1 MLAFAPRRGPR
12 AYGRGRNAFG
22 DATWASTTLHAKL
35 EAMSFAYV
43 LVAILGLALLMVVH
57 EGGHYLAA
65 RRFGMRVTKFSIGF
79 GPTLWKHRPK
89 NSPTTFQIAII
100 PFLAYVQIAGMNPYE
115 ESDPKDPESYANA
128 SLWARIVTIAA
139 GSLANYFFASVLMF
153 FGFLLGGNPV
163 VDEASMR
170 VHVGPGGPAAA
181 AGVQDGDRI
190 LTVDGNAVKDW
201 DQLKKMIG
209 AHPGQKIDI
218 EVERGAEKVH
228 VFPTPMAEGDM
239 KGKILVGPEAKIV
252 PVGVG
257 QAALLSVKEPPKVVY
272 NLVKGLG
279 RMIAGK
285 EKPELSG
292 PVGIVK
298 EVKSAAQDGV
308 HTYLKLLGLLSAYLG
323 GFNLLPFPALDGGR
337 LLFLGFE
344 AASRRRADAK
354 IEAKV
359 HAIGLLMF
367 LTLIAFV
374 TYTEVLPKQKP
385 ASEDAAKSAPAK

>member
-1 MLAFAPRRGPR
+1 
-12 AYGRGRNAFG
+12 
-22 DATWASTTLHAKL
+22 
-35 EAMSFAYV
+35 MSFAYA
-43 LVAILGLALLMVVH
+43 LIAILGLAVLMVVH

-89 NSPTTFQIAII
+89 GSPTTFQVAII

-139 GSLANYFFASVLMF
+139 GPLTNYFFASVLYF
-153 FGFLLGGNPV
+153 FGFLLGGNTV
-163 VDEASMR
+163 VDGMR
-170 VHVGPGGPAAA
+170 VQVGPNGPAAQ
-181 AGVQDGDRI
+181 AGMVSGDRI
-190 LTVDGNAVKDW
+190 LTVNGEGVSDW
-201 DQLKKMIG
+201 DLLKKQIG
-209 AHPGQKIDI
+209 AHPGDKVDI
-218 EVERGAEKVH
+218 EVERGKGDTKENLHFFA
-228 VFPTPMAEGDM
+228 TPMPGGDT
-239 KGKILVGPEAKIV
+239 KGKILVAPEYRV
-252 PVGVG
+252 EPVSVG
-257 QAALLSVKEPPKVVY
+257 QAALLAVKEPPKVVY
-272 NLVKGLG
+272 ELVAGLA
-279 RMIAGK
+279 RMITLK

-298 EVKSAAQDGV
+298 VVAAAAKEGP
-308 HTYLKLLGLLSAYLG
+308 HTYLKMLGLLSAYLG

-344 AASRRRADAK
+344 AASRRKADAK

-374 TYTEVLPKQKP
+374 TYTEVIPKQKTTEE
-385 ASEDAAKSAPAK
+385 SAKPAK

>member
-1 MLAFAPRRGPR
+1 
-12 AYGRGRNAFG
+12 
-22 DATWASTTLHAKL
+22 
-35 EAMSFAYV
+35 MSFAYA
-43 LVAILGLALLMVVH
+43 LIAILGLAVLMVVH

-115 ESDPKDPESYANA
+115 DNDPKDPESYANA
-128 SLWARIVTIAA
+128 SLWARIVTISA
-139 GSLANYFFASVLMF
+139 GPLANYFFASVLIF
-153 FGFLLGGNPV
+153 FAFLLGGNPV
-163 VDEASMR
+163 SDETSMR
-170 VHVGPGGPAAA
+170 VHVGPNGPAEK
-181 AGVQDGDRI
+181 AGIIDGDKI
-190 LTVDGNAVKDW
+190 LSVNGEAVHDW
-201 DQLKKMIG
+201 DQLKKQIG
-209 AHPGQKIDI
+209 AHPGETIDI
-218 EVERGAEKVH
+218 EIERDVKAGPAGATEKLH
-228 VFPTPMAEGDM
+228 VPTTPIAAEGDT
-239 KGKILVGPEAKIV
+239 KGKILVGQPLKIE
-252 PVGVG
+252 PVSVG
-257 QAALLSVKEPPKVVY
+257 QAAILSVKKPPKVVY
-272 NLVKGLG
+272 ELVKGLA

-292 PVGIVK
+292 PVGIVR
-298 EVKSAAQDGV
+298 EVGNAAKDGP
-308 HTYLKLLGLLSAYLG
+308 HTYLMLLGLLSAYLG

-344 AASRRRADAK
+344 AASRRKADAK

-374 TYTEVLPKQKP
+374 TYTEVIPKRNAAEETVKP
-385 ASEDAAKSAPAK
+385 AK

>member
-1 MLAFAPRRGPR
+1 
-12 AYGRGRNAFG
+12 
-22 DATWASTTLHAKL
+22 
-35 EAMSFAYV
+35 MSFAYA
-43 LVAILGLALLMVVH
+43 LIAILGLAVLMVVH

-115 ESDPKDPESYANA
+115 DNDPKDPESYANA
-128 SLWARIVTIAA
+128 SLWARIVTISA
-139 GSLANYFFASVLMF
+139 GPLANYFFASVLIF
-153 FGFLLGGNPV
+153 FAFLLGGNPV
-163 VDEASMR
+163 SDETSMR
-170 VHVGPGGPAAA
+170 VHVGPNGPAEK
-181 AGVQDGDRI
+181 AGIIDGDKI
-190 LTVDGNAVKDW
+190 LSVNGNAVHDW
-201 DQLKKMIG
+201 DELKKQIG
-209 AHPGQKIDI
+209 SHPGETIDI
-218 EVERGAEKVH
+218 EIERDVKNGAAGATEKLH
-228 VFPTPMAEGDM
+228 LPTTPLAGGGEN
-239 KGKILVGPEAKIV
+239 KGKILVGQPLKIE
-252 PVGVG
+252 PVSVG
-257 QAALLSVKEPPKVVY
+257 QAAILSVKKPPKVVY
-272 NLVKGLG
+272 ELVKGLA

-292 PVGIVK
+292 PVGIVR
-298 EVKSAAQDGV
+298 EVGNAAKDGP
-308 HTYLKLLGLLSAYLG
+308 HTYLMLLGLLSAYLG

-344 AASRRRADAK
+344 AASRRKADAK

-374 TYTEVLPKQKP
+374 TYTEVIPKHSTTEETAKP
-385 ASEDAAKSAPAK
+385 AAK